1 VKRLAFVGL
10 LACGQPVEPAEY
22 KKSLISA
29 SPQNISADTITASV
43 IKLGRVTLQAT
54 MGTRGHQ
61 SRLMLQG
68 VDGAGAELEL
78 VPSADHSGVGVTS
91 QLQLFAKRSDG
102 GYARVGLSI
111 IRESD
116 NNNDTVVLDM
126 TSSGSRPIMELVV
139 KSGEGRN
146 SIRVKADGTVEL
158 VQ

>member
-1 VKRLAFVGL
+1 VKRLSL
-10 LACGQPVEPAEY
+10 LLLLGCGQPTEPQEIHRAPNLAQ
-22 KKSLISA
+22 SL
-29 SPQNISADTITASV
+29 NLTADTLSVSV
-43 IKLGRVTLQAT
+43 IKIGKVTLQAT
-54 MGTRGHQ
+54 LGTRGPG

-91 QLQLFAKRSDG
+91 QLMLFAKRSDA
-102 GYARVGLSI
+102 GYARLGISI

-116 NNNDTVVLDM
+116 NNNDVVVLDM

-146 SIRVKADGTVEL
+146 SIRVRSDGTVET